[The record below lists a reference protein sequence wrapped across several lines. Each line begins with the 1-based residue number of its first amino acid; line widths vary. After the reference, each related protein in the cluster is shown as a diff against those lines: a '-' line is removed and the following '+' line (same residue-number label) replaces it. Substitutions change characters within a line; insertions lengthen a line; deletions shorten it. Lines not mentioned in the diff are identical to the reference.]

1 MAAAVKT
8 AAAEAASMET
18 TTAAEAASME
28 TTTTTEASSAPAV
41 ASGPSCVS
49 QGDRCD
55 AD

>member
-8 AAAEAASMET
+8 AAAEATPMK
-18 TTAAEAASME
+18 
-28 TTTTTEASSAPAV
+28 TTTTEAAFATTV

>member
-1 MAAAVKT
+1 MAAAMKSAAMET
-8 AAAEAASMET
+8 ATAEAS
-18 TTAAEAASME
+18 SME
-28 TTTTTEASSAPAV
+28 TTTTTEASSAPTV

>member
-1 MAAAVKT
+1 MAAAMK
-8 AAAEAASMET
+8 
-18 TTAAEAASME
+18 TTAAEATPMETATAKAASME